1 MLYVKMKLVAQVKFR
16 HLVVNFG
23 FISCPRWNPWIK

>member
-1 MLYVKMKLVAQVKFR
+1 MLYVKKKLVAQVKFR

-23 FISCPRWNPWIK
+23 FISCPNSYQR

>member
-1 MLYVKMKLVAQVKFR
+1 MLYVICEDKPVAKVQFR

-23 FISCPRWNPWIK
+23 FICCPR